1 MEDGVLGAAGVLV
14 RPHVIQELLYVH
26 VNVIILYQEVMRGTV
41 RELSWKRNH
50 VIMADAQV

>member
-1 MEDGVLGAAGVLV
+1 MG
-14 RPHVIQELLYVH
+14 
-26 VNVIILYQEVMRGTV
+26 GTV